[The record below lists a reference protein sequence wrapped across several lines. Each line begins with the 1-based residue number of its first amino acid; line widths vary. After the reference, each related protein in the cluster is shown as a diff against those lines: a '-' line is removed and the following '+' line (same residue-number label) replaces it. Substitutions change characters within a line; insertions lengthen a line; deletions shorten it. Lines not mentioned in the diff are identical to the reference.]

1 MQQSLVK
8 EKGMLR
14 LNGITSGQ
22 ILSLL
27 QKRHTKDAIVPE
39 CKNGE
44 TWGARDLLK
53 LDAWVLMRTYSPLT
67 TIGYEIKC
75 SRHDFE
81 EDQKWTNYL
90 DLCHQFYFVCPAG
103 LIRAT
108 DLPNQIGIIWASKD
122 KLHTKR
128 KAGRIKPDIEK
139 LNRLLIYVVM
149 SRSQI
154 VDNMYHVNDQKP
166 KSHLQLVKEATEI
179 ANEKRELAYFVTGH
193 IRDIV
198 TETHK
203 AGQELEYREDRI
215 ERFEEQLKLLG
226 ITWDSQ
232 NGNWSD
238 TLRVEDEINILKKRI
253 DNRALGKMKQLA
265 SQLNETVE
273 TITKLREDGK
283 IGDGL

>member
-1 MQQSLVK
+1 
-8 EKGMLR
+8 
-14 LNGITSGQ
+14 
-22 ILSLL
+22 
-27 QKRHTKDAIVPE
+27 
-39 CKNGE
+39 
-44 TWGARDLLK
+44 
-53 LDAWVLMRTYSPLT
+53 MRTYSPLT

-193 IRDIV
+193 VRDIV

-273 TITKLREDGK
+273 TITKLREDDK
-283 IGDGL
+283 IGDRL